1 MTHSRYLSVNQG
13 TSDDEEGLL
22 SDWTIVVFT
31 LTTTALVFFHM
42 TQQRTV
48 NIHRKAAASFASL
61 LVIVALLYNIL
72 SMVAFIQRT
81 QSIIVSL
88 EDSDAK
94 TRQSVRTSQIA
105 YGVLTFV
112 VSIVQLGLVVV
123 IIQTSM
129 PELGINIPGLTP
141 PKSRRGRRT

>member
-1 MTHSRYLSVNQG
+1 MTHSEYLSINQG

-48 NIHRKAAASFASL
+48 HIHRKAAAFFASM
-61 LVIVALLYNIL
+61 LVVIALLYNVL
-72 SMVAFIQRT
+72 SMLAFVQRT
-81 QSIIVSL
+81 QSIIDSL
-88 EDSDAK
+88 EKDDVK
-94 TRQSVRTSQIA
+94 TKRSVRTSQIA
-105 YGVLTFV
+105 YGILTFA
-112 VSIVQLGLVVV
+112 VSIIQLGLVLV

-141 PKSRRGRRT
+141 GKRGKSSCR